1 MIPMIPIYHNDP
13 NVHGGE
19 DLDDT
24 KLQRED
30 RERLEGKLADAYKWL
45 ENDGLK
51 AR

>member
-1 MIPMIPIYHNDP
+1 MFMPR
-13 NVHGGE
+13 GE

-24 KLQRED
+24 KLQTQD